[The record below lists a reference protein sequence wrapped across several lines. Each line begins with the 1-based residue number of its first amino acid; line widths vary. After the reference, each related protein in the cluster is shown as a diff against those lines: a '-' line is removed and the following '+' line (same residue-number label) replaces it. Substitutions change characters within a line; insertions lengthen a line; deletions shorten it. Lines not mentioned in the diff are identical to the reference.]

1 MWIKCIRTFPVM
13 IGAVDFFAFAA
24 ACHVSGKF
32 LTLIGT
38 GGCLDLRASQ
48 DRDFSVMKGEDM
60 LDLKH

>member
-1 MWIKCIRTFPVM
+1 M
-13 IGAVDFFAFAA
+13 IGAVDFFAFAV
-24 ACHVSGKF
+24 ACQVSGKF